1 MSNGSTIMNR
11 IIIILELSL
20 ISLAINAQNE
30 KKLVRQGNNLYKAE
44 KYEDAEISYRK
55 ALEKKANSTP
65 AAFNLG
71 NSLYKQKKMEEA
83 ANQYNHLAS
92 DEQLDVKQKS
102 MVYHNI
108 GNSMLQSQKFQESVD
123 AYKKA
128 LRNNPWDM
136 ETKYNL
142 AVAQRMLKNPPKQ
155 NQQNKNN
162 QQDKKDNKD
171 KNKDKQKQ
179 DKQNQDKQNQQDKNQ
194 QQQPQAG
201 KISKE
206 DAKRMLEAIQN
217 DENNTQDKLKKEKAM
232 SKKVRPAIDW

>member
-1 MSNGSTIMNR
+1 MNR
-11 IIIILELSL
+11 IITILIISL

-30 KKLVRQGNNLYKAE
+30 KKLVRQGNKLYNDQKFS
-44 KYEDAEISYRK
+44 DAEISYRK
-55 ALEKKANSTP
+55 ALEKKSNSTP
-65 AAFNLG
+65 AEFNLG
-71 NSLYKQKKMEEA
+71 NSLYKQNKMPEA
-83 ANQYNHLAS
+83 ADQFNHMAS
-92 DEQLDVKQKS
+92 DEQLTNKQKA
-102 MVYHNI
+102 MVYHNL
-108 GNSMLQSQKFQESVD
+108 GNTMLQSQKFQESVD

-142 AVAQRMLKNPPKQ
+142 AVAQKMLKNPPKQ

-171 KNKDKQKQ
+171 KDK
-179 DKQNQDKQNQQDKNQ
+179 DKQNQNKQNQQDKNQQQ

>member
-1 MSNGSTIMNR
+1 MNKIITI
-11 IIIILELSL
+11 LALSL
-20 ISLAINAQNE
+20 ISLAIYAQNE
-30 KKLVRQGNNLYKAE
+30 KKLVRQGNNLYKDE
-44 KYEDAEISYRK
+44 KYSDAEISYRK

-65 AAFNLG
+65 AEFNLG

-83 ANQYNHLAS
+83 ADQFNHLAS
-92 DEQLDVKQKS
+92 DGQLTNNQKS
-102 MVYHNI
+102 MVYHNL
-108 GNSMLQSQKFQESVD
+108 GNTMLQSQKFQESVD

-128 LRNNPWDM
+128 LRNNPYDM

-142 AVAQRMLKNPPKQ
+142 AVAQKMLKNPTKQ

-162 QQDKKDNKD
+162 KKDKKDNKD
-171 KNKDKQKQ
+171 KNKDKDKQNQ
-179 DKQNQDKQNQQDKNQ
+179 DKQDQDKQNQQDKNQ

-201 KISKE
+201 KLSKE
-206 DAKRMLEAIQN
+206 DAKRMLQAIQN

>member
-1 MSNGSTIMNR
+1 MAKSSKIMNR
-11 IIIILELSL
+11 VITILMLSL

-30 KKLVRQGNNLYKAE
+30 KKLVRQGNNLYKDE
-44 KYEDAEISYRK
+44 KYGDAEISYRK
-55 ALEKKANSTP
+55 ALEKRANSTP

-71 NSLYKQKKMEEA
+71 NSLYKQKKFEEA
-83 ANQYNHLAS
+83 TDQYNHLAN
-92 DEQLDVKQKS
+92 DGQLTNNQKS

-108 GNSMLQSQKFQESVD
+108 GNTMLQSQKFQESVD

-142 AVAQRMLKNPPKQ
+142 ALAQKMLKNPPKQ

-162 QQDKKDNKD
+162 KQDNKDNKD
-171 KNKDKQKQ
+171 KNK

-201 KISKE
+201 KISKD